1 VTEEELQ
8 TALEKATPERERYEL
23 FVEEC
28 QDQDIR
34 VRFSPAKGEGWSM
47 PALLA
52 VVHTSLRAAAGV
64 EAEITHLNV
73 TKIRGA
79 QQADVLARSRH
90 RPCRGLAI
98 QPRRRR
104 ADRARHGHSIVAGP
118 MSDATPPDLTPS
130 RPVYDGKLGELYG
143 IYLRHLLLMLL
154 TLGWSRFWGRTRLR
168 RYLWS
173 HFSILGDRFEYRGRG
188 LELFIGFIFVLLIL
202 AAWGGLVWLVWH
214 FAIEGRGV
222 RGFGLI
228 DAFSLTVAFIGFPLA
243 FVGQYAGLRYRLT
256 RTRWRGIRG
265 TLAGSAWGF
274 GVIATLLTFAN
285 AMTAQLMTPLV
296 SVTLARPRI
305 ANASLGT
312 QRLEF
317 AGRAG
322 DIYGRYIGYYF
333 LNILLWGVVIGLAI
347 AAFVA
352 GGAKLGF
359 DEAKL
364 ATIFTKPGFTTVV
377 VILIALFVVSTLFG
391 LLILPLR
398 CWWQAYLFRYLV
410 ARVRAGPVLFAT
422 ALSTRH
428 MWSFMVVNYLIVVMT
443 LGLGWPWV
451 MHRTLRLI
459 SEQLWIYGA
468 PDGASIRQPADR
480 GPNYGEGLLDM
491 FDVSGV

>member
-1 VTEEELQ
+1 MSE
-8 TALEKATPERERYEL
+8 AT
-23 FVEEC
+23 
-28 QDQDIR
+28 
-34 VRFSPAKGEGWSM
+34 K
-47 PALLA
+47 
-52 VVHTSLRAAAGV
+52 
-64 EAEITHLNV
+64 
-73 TKIRGA
+73 
-79 QQADVLARSRH
+79 
-90 RPCRGLAI
+90 
-98 QPRRRR
+98 
-104 ADRARHGHSIVAGP
+104 P
-118 MSDATPPDLTPS
+118 MSEATPPDLTPS

-154 TLGWSRFWGRTRLR
+154 TFGWSRFWGRTRLR

-214 FAIEGRGV
+214 FSIEGRGV

-243 FVGQYAGLRYRLT
+243 FVGQYAGLRYRLS

-274 GVIATLLTFAN
+274 GVVATLLTFVN
-285 AMTAQLMTPLV
+285 AMTAQLLTPLV
-296 SVTLARPRI
+296 SVNLARPRI

-352 GGAKLGF
+352 GGAKLGI

-377 VILIALFVVSTLFG
+377 VILIALLVVSTLFG
-391 LLILPLR
+391 VLILPLR